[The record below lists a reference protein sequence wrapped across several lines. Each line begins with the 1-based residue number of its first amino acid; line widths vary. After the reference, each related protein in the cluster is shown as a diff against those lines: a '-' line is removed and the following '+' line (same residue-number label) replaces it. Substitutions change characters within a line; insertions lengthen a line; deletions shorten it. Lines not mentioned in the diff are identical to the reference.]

1 MTYRTLLLSYFN
13 GDANLNFAVMSSN
26 YDSIAVYFNVQNGW
40 TSLKQ
45 ASFCGHWKVVELL
58 LGAGANPDLQDEVKI

>member
-1 MTYRTLLLSYFN
+1 MTYRTLLLTYFN

-26 YDSIAVYFNVQNGW
+26 YDSNFNVQNGW

-45 ASFCGHWKVVELL
+45 ASFYGHWKVVELL